1 MLATA
6 LNFTEGK
13 EIISRYNYLSAY
25 IAKLSDRSS
34 YKKSLGERT
43 LVGLST
49 EVVASVRGAR

>member
-6 LNFTEGK
+6 LNFPQGK
-13 EIISRYNYLSAY
+13 DIINRYKDLSAY
-25 IAKLSDRSS
+25 IAKLSERSS

-43 LVGLST
+43 LAELST